1 MLYAQQIGLP
11 LKRAQKGYGGPL
23 RAAGSR
29 LTSPRVHFQVG
40 VLPELLDSDQHPS
53 RRKILAFFC
62 AAIGSLRPLAQDEG
76 LDLFPGGAA
85 AERFPQIR
93 SVLRI
98 KTQVPDPVC
107 GQATTVAASAERCGC
122 GGDDAEDGPV
132 GQKEP
137 LRGCGTILHHHRD
150 PAVAPAQ
157 RVQDLCP
164 RNHLAPG
171 PLRRPAHIHVFDEAH
186 FSTGPLSELDQVSE
200 FIFVGAAHHD
210 GVYLQRPKAC
220 LTGGLD
226 PAEHRCVGVPSS

>member
-1 MLYAQQIGLP
+1 MLYAEQIGLP

-40 VLPELLDSDQHPS
+40 VLPELFDSDQYPS
-53 RRKILAFFC
+53 RHQILAFFC
-62 AAIGSLRPLAQDEG
+62 AAIGSLRPLAHDEG
-76 LDLFPGGAA
+76 LDLFSGGAA

-93 SVLRI
+93 SVLSI

-122 GGDDAEDGPV
+122 RGDDAEDGPV

-137 LRGCGTILHHHRD
+137 LRRCGTILHHRRD

-157 RVQDLCP
+157 RIQDLRP

-171 PLRRPAHIHVFDEAH
+171 PLRRPTNIH
-186 FSTGPLSELDQVSE
+186 S
-200 FIFVGAAHHD
+200 I
-210 GVYLQRPKAC
+210 R
-220 LTGGLD
+220 
-226 PAEHRCVGVPSS
+226 